1 LPEAGEL
8 VQAVLPEI
16 SGKKN
21 NTDGVSMDQVII
33 TKAEYDELTEEVTRS
48 RKQLLQYA
56 EIIHRLVKEKEDL
69 QYKLSLRSNT

>member
-1 LPEAGEL
+1 
-8 VQAVLPEI
+8 
-16 SGKKN
+16 
-21 NTDGVSMDQVII
+21 MDQVTIP
-33 TKAEYDELTEEVTRS
+33 KAEYDELTEEVTRS